1 MKNFQQHKQ
10 DLFEGHSDPLQ
21 QIRLPGVSS
30 TDEELGRP
38 APQEQ
43 GGEEGEGSHRAEGP
57 TWLGP
62 PGPTAELALCIGGTR
77 IRVSQADIIQ
87 KLLCPVTIE

>member
-43 GGEEGEGSHRAEGP
+43 GGEEGEGQSQG
-57 TWLGP
+57 
-62 PGPTAELALCIGGTR
+62 GGTHLAR
-77 IRVSQADIIQ
+77 TPRSHCSAGFVQRRHTDTGESGRHYSKAT
-87 KLLCPVTIE
+87 LPCNH